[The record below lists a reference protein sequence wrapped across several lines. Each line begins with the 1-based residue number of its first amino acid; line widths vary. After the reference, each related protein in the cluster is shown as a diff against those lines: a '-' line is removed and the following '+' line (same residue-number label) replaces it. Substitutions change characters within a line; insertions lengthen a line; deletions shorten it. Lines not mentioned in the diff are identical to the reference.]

1 LQWCCSILA
10 CLRVSSPV
18 AIALDAVYLALR
30 LSLPALGVAFA
41 LALIVGLVQ
50 LLTQLREPV
59 LNGIARLLGVA
70 LVLSLSFG
78 PLARELVSF
87 TTRLYGDLPRLL
99 AAL

>member
-1 LQWCCSILA
+1 M
-10 CLRVSSPV
+10 SSPV
-18 AIALDAVYLALR
+18 DVALDAAYLAMR

-59 LNGIARLLGVA
+59 LNGIPRLLGVT

-78 PLARELVSF
+78 ALAGQLVTF
-87 TTRLYGDLPRLL
+87 TARLYGDLPKLL